1 MLICQRESDDNLLF
15 LCLMKRFFSIPVLA
29 LAGVLL
35 LPGLASAHIVPG
47 TTHGWREGFA
57 HPFSGLDHLLA
68 MFAVGLW
75 AAQHR
80 GRAVWMIPLTFVGVM
95 GLGGLLGLSGATLPG
110 GQLGVEL
117 GIALSVLVLGALL
130 ATATRLQPTW
140 AMFLV
145 GMFALFHGYAH
156 GHQMPM
162 AVGALSFSLGFML
175 ATLFLHAMG
184 LAAGFYLQKE
194 VRAVRFVGA
203 GIALCSLCFF
213 AALS

>member
-1 MLICQRESDDNLLF
+1 
-15 LCLMKRFFSIPVLA
+15 MKRFFSIPVLA

-35 LPGLASAHIVPG
+35 MPGLASAHIVPG

-95 GLGGLLGLSGATLPG
+95 GLGGVLGLTGATLP
-110 GQLGVEL
+110 GVEL
-117 GIALSVLVLGALL
+117 GIALSVLVLGALI
-130 ATATRLQPTW
+130 ATATRFQPSW
-140 AMFLV
+140 SMCLV
-145 GMFALFHGYAH
+145 GLFALFHGYAH
-156 GHQMPM
+156 GHEMPLS
-162 AVGALSFSLGFML
+162 VGALSFSLGFML
-175 ATLFLHAMG
+175 ATLLLHATG

-194 VRAVRFVGA
+194 VRAVRALGA
-203 GIALCSLCFF
+203 GIALCSLCFL

>member
-1 MLICQRESDDNLLF
+1 
-15 LCLMKRFFSIPVLA
+15 MKRFFSIPVLA

-35 LPGLASAHIVPG
+35 MPGLASAHIVPG
-47 TTHGWREGFA
+47 TAHGWREGFA

-95 GLGGLLGLSGATLPG
+95 GLGGLLGLTGATLPG

-130 ATATRLQPTW
+130 ATATRLQPSW
-140 AMFLV
+140 GMFLA
-145 GMFALFHGYAH
+145 GLFALFHGYAH
-156 GHQMPM
+156 GHEMPLS
-162 AVGALSFSLGFML
+162 VGALSFSLGFMA
-175 ATLFLHAMG
+175 ATLLLHGMG
-184 LAAGFYLQKE
+184 VAAGFYLRNQQ
-194 VRAVRFVGA
+194 RAVRFIGA
-203 GIALCSLCFF
+203 TIALCAVCLL